1 MVYSWV
7 VNLHYKFGKIT
18 NVVYAPTF
26 LSLKM
31 SLLLLYFRVFAPD
44 KVTRY
49 LIHFGIIFCFLAYT
63 SLMFLDIF
71 MDVIASIT
79 TNKALGA
86 INLFSD
92 IYILCVPIATVWKLQ
107 LSMKKMLGIVFI
119 FMTGF
124 M

>member
-1 MVYSWV
+1 MNSR
-7 VNLHYKFGKIT
+7 YKFGKIT

-31 SLLLLYFRVFAPD
+31 SLLLLYFRVFAPN

-49 LIHFGIIFCFLAYT
+49 LIYFGIIFCFLAYT

-71 MDVIASIT
+71 TDVVVSIT
-79 TNKALGA
+79 SNKALGA
-86 INLFSD
+86 VNLFSD
-92 IYILCVPIATVWKLQ
+92 IYILCVPIAAVSKLQ
-107 LSMKKMLGIVFI
+107 LSMKKTLGIVFI